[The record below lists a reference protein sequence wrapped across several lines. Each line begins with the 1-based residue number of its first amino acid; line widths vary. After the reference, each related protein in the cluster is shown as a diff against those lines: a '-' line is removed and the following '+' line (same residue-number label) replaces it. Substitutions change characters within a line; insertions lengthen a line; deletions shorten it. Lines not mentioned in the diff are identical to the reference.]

1 MPNPKERKR
10 EIERLENLEKLEVS
24 EEIDINKLSKIV
36 ADLVFQI

>member
-10 EIERLENLEKLEVS
+10 EIERLENLEKLTVS

>member
-10 EIERLENLEKLEVS
+10 EIERLENLEKLKVS

>member
-24 EEIDINKLSKIV
+24 EEIDINNLSKIV

>member
-10 EIERLENLEKLEVS
+10 ETERLENLEKLKVS